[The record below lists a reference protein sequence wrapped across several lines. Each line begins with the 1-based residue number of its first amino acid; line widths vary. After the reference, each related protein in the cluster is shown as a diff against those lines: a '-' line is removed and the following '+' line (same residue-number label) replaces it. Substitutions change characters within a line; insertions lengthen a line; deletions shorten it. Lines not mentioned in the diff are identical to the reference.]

1 MQRFI
6 AFVVRY
12 KNYITL
18 SALMVMSLSLMSVG
32 NLSRLGGFR
41 AVIVGSIGW
50 VQSAFAWI
58 PNPVALKSENTALR
72 ELNLQLSVE
81 SARSRQALVENGV
94 LRRMLELPKYTDF
107 RLIAADVAGKTTTQL
122 RNYATINK
130 GTDHGVH
137 EGMSCITDAGLVG
150 RVIGASRNYAVVQL
164 LLNRDTRVAAK
175 VQRSRVDGIVSWE
188 GESTVA
194 LKNVPKSFD
203 VQVGDVILTS
213 NYSNIFPANIV
224 VGRVTRVDE
233 ENQSLFRRIVVEP
246 AVNFST
252 LEQVYIIDYVP
263 DKERMRL
270 EREVDQRTRQRNADS

>member
-18 SALMVMSLSLMSVG
+18 SALIVMSLSLMSVG

-50 VQSAFAWI
+50 IQSAFAWI

-81 SARSRQALVENGV
+81 SSRSRQALVENAV

-107 RLIAADVAGKTTTQL
+107 RLIAADVSGKTTTQL

-130 GTDHGVH
+130 GTDQGVR

-150 RVIGASRNYAVVQL
+150 RVIGA
-164 LLNRDTRVAAK
+164 
-175 VQRSRVDGIVSWE
+175 
-188 GESTVA
+188 
-194 LKNVPKSFD
+194 
-203 VQVGDVILTS
+203 
-213 NYSNIFPANIV
+213 
-224 VGRVTRVDE
+224 
-233 ENQSLFRRIVVEP
+233 
-246 AVNFST
+246 
-252 LEQVYIIDYVP
+252 
-263 DKERMRL
+263 
-270 EREVDQRTRQRNADS
+270 